1 MSKAFRIWW
10 HLALLAAASVLFTT
24 AAAQD
29 AAETPPASS
38 EGGTAAPS
46 QTQQPASENWA
57 SRCVASARLVPLE
70 CSIEQRLIMQN
81 TQQLVASVTIR
92 VPAETNSPVML
103 VQAPLGLFLP
113 GGIALDVDGASGET
127 LELQTC
133 DNNGCYAGGPLPEN
147 LLAAMTRGQSLNIK
161 FQNLN
166 KQTITVTA
174 TLVGFT
180 AAFQRIR

>member
-1 MSKAFRIWW
+1 MSKAFRIRWR
-10 HLALLAAASVLFTT
+10 LALVATASLLITT

-29 AAETPPASS
+29 APETPPTPP
-38 EGGTAAPS
+38 EGVTPAPS
-46 QTQQPASENWA
+46 QPQEPTRDNWA
-57 SRCVASARLVPLE
+57 SRCIAPARQVPLE

-81 TQQLVASVTIR
+81 TQQLIASVTIR
-92 VPAETNSPVML
+92 VPAETGSPVMML
-103 VQAPLGLFLP
+103 QAPLGLFLP
-113 GGIALDVDGASGET
+113 GGITLDVDGASGET

-133 DNNGCYAGGPLPEN
+133 DNNGCYAGGPLSEN

-180 AAFQRIR
+180 VAFQRIR